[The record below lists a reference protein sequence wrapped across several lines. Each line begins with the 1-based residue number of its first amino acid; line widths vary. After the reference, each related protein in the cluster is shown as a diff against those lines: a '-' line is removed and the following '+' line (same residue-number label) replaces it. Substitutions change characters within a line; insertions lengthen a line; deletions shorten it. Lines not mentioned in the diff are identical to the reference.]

1 MKKLSLVV
9 VLLLLFFPGFL
20 LADNGFVSQKAAA
33 YFEHSPQKAQ
43 ELFKKK
49 CTGCHSADQALS
61 RRTYLDWKDGIAYRH
76 GKSDKWLSDDDA
88 RILFMHLVVHLEPEI
103 KDAALSQAGYSK
115 TNWRFILTISIGIL
129 AYVSLLITF
138 LIGSVKPL
146 RRRFFRRHRRWAFF
160 ALGIA
165 SVHALYVLYFFFLK

>member
-1 MKKLSLVV
+1 MKRLFFAVV
-9 VLLLLFFPGFL
+9 LLLFFPGVL
-20 LADNGFVSQKAAA
+20 PAGNSPVSPPAAA
-33 YFEHSPQKAQ
+33 HLEHSPQKAQ
-43 ELFKKK
+43 ELFRKK
-49 CTGCHSADQALS
+49 CTGCHSAARALS

-76 GKSDKWLSDDDA
+76 GKPDSWLSDDDA
-88 RILFMHLVVHLEPEI
+88 RNLFLHLVVHLEPEV
-103 KDAALSQAGYSK
+103 KEAALSQAGDSK
-115 TNWRFILTISIGIL
+115 TNWRFILTIAIGTL

-160 ALGIA
+160 AIGIA